1 MYKTEYRPKKN
12 GLMKHTM
19 TKEICQNCSHIREH
33 EIGVETR
40 IIHLLTLIL
49 EVKNVGQLKNE
60 RNTRNSN
67 FT

>member
-1 MYKTEYRPKKN
+1 
-12 GLMKHTM
+12 MKHTM